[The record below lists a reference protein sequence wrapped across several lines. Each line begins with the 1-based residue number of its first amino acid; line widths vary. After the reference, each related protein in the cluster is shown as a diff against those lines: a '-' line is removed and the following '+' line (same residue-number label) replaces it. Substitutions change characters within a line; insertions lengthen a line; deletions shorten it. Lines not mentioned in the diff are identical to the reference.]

1 MQAIQLFSQ
10 GGPDV
15 LEVRDIAIPVPKE
28 GEVLVRVDYAGINYA
43 DVYQR
48 NGQNPASLPCI
59 PGAEGAGMVVEGNA
73 ELSAGSAVAWLS
85 HAGSYAEYV
94 AIPVWKLIVLPAKL
108 GTQEA
113 AAAMLQA
120 VTAQYLCETSYRV
133 QAGDAALV
141 HAGAGGV
148 GLLLTQAL
156 KHKGASVIST
166 VSSAEK
172 AALAR
177 AAGADHVILYNQ
189 TDFTLAVKDL
199 TQQKGVHVVYDS
211 VGLNTYLGSMAALRP
226 LGSLVLFGQSSGN
239 VPPIDPMHLCRQG
252 SLFLTRPT
260 LAHHVADAD
269 SLRYRSQ
276 RALHWLAED
285 ILHLRIHEIYPLE
298 HAALAHAALES
309 RQTTGKLLL
318 AISPSAKNTIRR
330 NHHE

>member
-10 GGPDV
+10 GRPDV
-15 LEVRDIAIPVPKE
+15 LEGRDIPMPVPKE

-73 ELSAGSAVAWLS
+73 ELTAGSAVAWLS
-85 HAGSYAEYV
+85 HAGSYAEYI
-94 AIPVWKLIVLPAKL
+94 AIPAWKLIVLPAKL
-108 GTQEA
+108 STQEA

-120 VTAQYLCETSYRV
+120 VTTQYLCETSYRV
-133 QAGDAALV
+133 QAGDTALV

-148 GLLLTQAL
+148 GLLLTQTL
-156 KHKGASVIST
+156 KHKGANVIST

-172 AALAR
+172 AVLAK

-189 TDFTLAVKDL
+189 TNFTHAVKDL

-211 VGLNTYLGSMAALRP
+211 VGLSTYLGSMAALRP

-269 SLRYRSQ
+269 SLQYRSQ
-276 RALHWLAED
+276 RALHWLAEG
-285 ILHLRIHEIYPLE
+285 ILHLRIHAIYPLE
-298 HAALAHAALES
+298 HAAQAHAALES

-318 AISPSAKNTIRR
+318 AISASARNSIRN
-330 NHHE
+330 NHHA

>member
-10 GGPDV
+10 GGPEV
-15 LEVRDIAIPVPKE
+15 LEVRDVPMPVPKQ

-73 ELSAGSAVAWLS
+73 ELPPGTRVAWLS
-85 HAGSYAEYV
+85 QAGSYAEYL
-94 AIPVWKLIVLPAKL
+94 AMPAWKLIVLPAEISTK
-108 GTQEA
+108 EA

-120 VTAQYLCETSYRV
+120 VTVQYLCETSYRV
-133 QAGDAALV
+133 QPGDTALV

-148 GLLLTQAL
+148 GLLLTQIL
-156 KHKGASVIST
+156 KHKGATVIST
-166 VSSAEK
+166 VSSTGKAE
-172 AALAR
+172 LAR
-177 AAGADHVILYNQ
+177 TAGADHVILYNEA
-189 TDFTLAVKDL
+189 DFVAATRDL

-211 VGLNTYLGSMAALRP
+211 VGLNTYLGSMAVLRP

-252 SLFLTRPT
+252 SLFFTRPT
-260 LAHHVADAD
+260 LAHHIADAD
-269 SLRYRSQ
+269 SIKYRSQ
-276 RALHWLAED
+276 RVLGWLREG
-285 ILHLRIHEIYPLE
+285 ILRLRIHRVYPLQQ
-298 HAALAHAALES
+298 AAQAHADLES

-318 AISPSAKNTIRR
+318 AVSAAAKAGLTGN
-330 NHHE
+330 